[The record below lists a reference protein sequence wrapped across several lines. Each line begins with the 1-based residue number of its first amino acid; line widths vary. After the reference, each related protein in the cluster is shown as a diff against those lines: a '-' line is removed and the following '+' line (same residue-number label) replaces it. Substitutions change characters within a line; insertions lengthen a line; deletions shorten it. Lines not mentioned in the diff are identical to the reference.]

1 MILDEI
7 LTRTSR
13 RVAEMPASPGD
24 FSRGPRRSLNAA
36 ILATN
41 NVYPHKNAVIAEL
54 KFASPSRGVIR
65 TRSEPGTIACELAAG
80 GCTALSVL
88 TEPDYFCGS
97 GNDVMIV
104 RNAVDVPV
112 LRKDFIIDE
121 RQLDETL
128 AMGADAVL
136 LLAGVLKERLSRF
149 VTRCYEL
156 DIEPLVEVRSR
167 KEVECA
173 LKTDAQL
180 IGINNRDLATMQ
192 VSIRPT
198 LMLGN
203 LVRKEGRVLVT
214 ESGMLW
220 PCDVR
225 CLKRYC
231 DAFLIGSALMGSEH
245 PRKKLEGFVYA

>member
-7 LTRTSR
+7 LAATSR
-13 RVAEMPASPGD
+13 RVAEMPAHTD
-24 FSRGPRRSLNAA
+24 EFSRGPRRSLEDA

-41 NVYPHKNAVIAEL
+41 AAYPNKNAVIAEL

-65 TRSEPGTIACELAAG
+65 TRSEPGTLARELASG
-80 GCTALSVL
+80 GCTAISVL

-97 GNDVMIV
+97 GNDVRIV

-121 RQLDETL
+121 QQLDETL

-136 LLAGVLKERLSRF
+136 LLAGVLKERLSHF
-149 VTRCYEL
+149 VNRCYEL
-156 DIEPLVEVRSR
+156 DIEPLVEVRNR
-167 KEVECA
+167 KEAENA
-173 LKTDAQL
+173 LKTDATI
-180 IGINNRDLATMQ
+180 IGINNRDLSTMQ

-198 LMLGN
+198 LMLGH
-203 LVRKEGRVLVT
+203 LVRKEGRILVS
-214 ESGMLW
+214 ESGMHW

-225 CLKRYC
+225 YLKNYC
-231 DAFLIGSALMGSEH
+231 DAFLIGSSLMGSH
-245 PRKKLEGFVYA
+245 QPGKKLEGFVYA

>member
-13 RVAEMPASPGD
+13 RVAEMPAITGD
-24 FSRGPRRSLNAA
+24 FSRGPRRSLKAA

-41 NVYPHKNAVIAEL
+41 AAYPNKNAVIAEL
-54 KFASPSRGVIR
+54 KFASPSRGFIR
-65 TRSEPGTIACELAAG
+65 TRSEPGTLARELAAG

-97 GNDVMIV
+97 GNDIQIV

-128 AMGADAVL
+128 AMGGDAVL
-136 LLAGVLKERLSRF
+136 LLAGVLKERLSHF
-149 VTRCYEL
+149 VSRCYEL
-156 DIEPLVEVRSR
+156 DIEPLVEVRNR
-167 KEVECA
+167 KEVEDA
-173 LKTDAQL
+173 LETEAQI
-180 IGINNRDLATMQ
+180 IGINNRDLSTMQ
-192 VSIRPT
+192 ISIRPT
-198 LMLGN
+198 LLLER
-203 LVRKEGRVLVT
+203 LVRKEGRLLVS
-214 ESGMLW
+214 ESGMIW

-225 CLKRYC
+225 HLKKYC
-231 DAFLIGSALMGSEH
+231 DAFLIGSSLMGSEQ